1 MTLEWLAHSCFC
13 LKNDEGHVL
22 VMDPYNEEVGYQV
35 PALDGVDIVS
45 CSHGHMDHAN
55 LAAIVNKDYVLLEKQ
70 GNYEGL
76 GFSIQHLATYHD
88 DNKGAKRGENLITL
102 IETEGIRLCHCGD
115 LGHLLSA
122 EQVQALGKVDVLIIP
137 VGGLFTIDAKQ
148 AAQVVDAIGAKIVI
162 PMHYAREECRYDLAP
177 VEDFLEEMK
186 KSEYAIS
193 MYHDSVMKLDG
204 YTMPKRAKV
213 YVMESKY

>member
-1 MTLEWLAHSCFC
+1 M
-13 LKNDEGHVL
+13 
-22 VMDPYNEEVGYQV
+22 
-35 PALDGVDIVS
+35 
-45 CSHGHMDHAN
+45 
-55 LAAIVNKDYVLLEKQ
+55 
-70 GNYEGL
+70 
-76 GFSIQHLATYHD
+76 ATYHD

-122 EQVQALGKVDVLIIP
+122 EQVQALGKVDVLMIP